1 MRERGRLRIYQE
13 RSQKSAAKFLKTP
26 LTDSDRAHRDTSSS
40 SCICFPLSY
49 LKNCLFIFLE
59 LFALNRAFHQSIM
72 GLKELVTRVE
82 TIRWWNSA
90 ATTSLLQQWMD
101 HSSKSLRSTMA
112 RWFDLS

>member
-72 GLKELVTRVE
+72 GLKGLAHVKVN
-82 TIRWWNSA
+82 W
-90 ATTSLLQQWMD
+90 
-101 HSSKSLRSTMA
+101 
-112 RWFDLS
+112 